1 MPPASP
7 APSKKVMPRSTAP
20 RISRIASGLVP
31 PFVSPKRPLLPP
43 PSPMT
48 LETSPDWP
56 RATYSMGNPHAFAI
70 IAQALEEPPPRCEFS
85 RMASLPNRPK
95 GRSIKNLRMVWGFAS
110 RYRGHLAVAALALA
124 IAAGAT
130 VSIPW
135 GFKFVIDKGFG
146 PGAGNPHTIAP
157 WFERLL
163 GVVAVLA
170 LATAT
175 RYYFVSWIG
184 ERTVADIR
192 LAVHRNL
199 LRLSPG
205 FFEENRPAEI
215 TSRITVDTTIIE
227 QVVGTTVSVAL
238 RNTVMGLACVGILFA
253 LAPKLAAMMLLGV
266 PLVVAPIIFLGRK
279 VRQVST
285 RSQDR
290 IADVGTVTSEVLG
303 AMKILQAFNQEGRE
317 ASRFGQAVE
326 RVFAT
331 AKKRMLLRAI
341 MTAIVIFMIFGAIT
355 MVIWQGAIDVAAGRI
370 TGGTIAAFVLY
381 GGLLAGAF
389 GNLSEVYCDLLRA
402 AGASERLSEL
412 LEAQPDIHAPAN
424 PAKLPEPA
432 RGELAF
438 EQDTFHYPTRPE
450 TSALD
455 GFDLVVRA
463 RERLAVVGPS
473 GAGKT
478 TLFQLAERF
487 YDPQAGRILIDGVDL
502 RDADPADVRQR
513 IAMVPQETVMFAA
526 SARDNLRYGNWG
538 ATEEQLWQAARD
550 ANAEDFLR
558 ALPQG
563 LDTFMGEG
571 GARLSG
577 GQRQRI
583 AIARALLRDA
593 PLLLLDEA
601 TSALDAESERLV
613 QDALDRLMADRTT
626 IVIAHRL
633 ATVRAADRI
642 VVMDAGRI
650 VEEGTHA
657 SLNAR
662 GGLYA
667 RLARLQFE
675 DRAA

>member
-1 MPPASP
+1 
-7 APSKKVMPRSTAP
+7 
-20 RISRIASGLVP
+20 
-31 PFVSPKRPLLPP
+31 
-43 PSPMT
+43 
-48 LETSPDWP
+48 
-56 RATYSMGNPHAFAI
+56 
-70 IAQALEEPPPRCEFS
+70 
-85 RMASLPNRPK
+85 MAVTIRNRPQ
-95 GRSIKNLRMVWGFAS
+95 GRSIRNLRMVWRFAL
-110 RYRGHLAVAALALA
+110 RYPGHIVIAALALL

-130 VSIPW
+130 SGVPYA
-135 GFKFVIDKGFG
+135 FKLIIDKGFAT
-146 PGAGNPHTIAP
+146 GAGSTRDIAR
-157 WFERLL
+157 WFEYLL
-163 GVVAVLA
+163 LLVGVMA
-170 LATAT
+170 LATAI
-175 RYYFVSWIG
+175 RFYFVSWLG

-199 LRLSPG
+199 LRLSPA

-238 RNTVMGLACVGILFA
+238 RNSILGIACIVILFA
-253 LAPKLAAMMLLGV
+253 LAAKLALMILAGAL
-266 PLVVAPIIFLGRK
+266 LVVLPIAVLGRR
-279 VRQVST
+279 VRSIST

-290 IADVGTVTSEVLG
+290 IADLGTVTSEVLG
-303 AMKILQAFNQEGRE
+303 AMKIVQAFNQQGRE
-317 ASRFGQAVE
+317 ATRFGDAVG

-331 AKKRMLLRAI
+331 AKRRILVRSV
-341 MTAIVIFMIFGAIT
+341 MTAIVMFLMFAAITLVIWEGAIE
-355 MVIWQGAIDVAAGRI
+355 VSAGRM

-389 GNLSEVYCDLLRA
+389 GNLTEVYGDLLRA
-402 AGASERLSEL
+402 AGASERLGEL
-412 LEAQPDIHAPAN
+412 LHAEPDIRAPAE
-424 PAKLPEPA
+424 PASLPEPP
-432 RGELAF
+432 RGELLF
-438 EQDTFHYPTRPE
+438 EDVTFHYPTRRE
-450 TSALD
+450 TSALRE
-455 GFDLVVRA
+455 FSLEVRS

-478 TLFQLAERF
+478 TIFQLAERF
-487 YDPQAGRILIDGVDL
+487 YDPDEGRILLDGIDL
-502 RDADPADVRQR
+502 RDLDPADLRHQ
-513 IAMVPQETVMFAA
+513 IAMVPQETVIFAA
-526 SARDNLRYGNWG
+526 SARDNLRYGNWDAG
-538 ATEEQLWQAARD
+538 EDALWQAARD
-550 ANAEDFLR
+550 ANAEEFLR
-558 ALPQG
+558 ALPDG
-563 LDTFMGEG
+563 LDTYMGEG

-613 QDALDRLMADRTT
+613 QDALDRLMEDRTT

-642 VVMDAGRI
+642 VVMEDGRI

-657 SLNAR
+657 TLNAR

>member
-1 MPPASP
+1 MA
-7 APSKKVMPRSTAP
+7 STA
-20 RISRIASGLVP
+20 
-31 PFVSPKRPLLPP
+31 
-43 PSPMT
+43 
-48 LETSPDWP
+48 
-56 RATYSMGNPHAFAI
+56 
-70 IAQALEEPPPRCEFS
+70 
-85 RMASLPNRPK
+85 NRPK
-95 GRSIKNLRMVWGFAS
+95 GRTVRSLRMVWSFALS
-110 RYRGHLAVAALALA
+110 YPAHIAIAALALLF
-124 IAAGAT
+124 AAGAT
-130 VSIPW
+130 SGVPYALKLI
-135 GFKFVIDKGFG
+135 IDKGFAS
-146 PGAGNPHTIAP
+146 GAGTTRDIAR
-157 WFERLL
+157 WFEYLL
-163 GVVAVLA
+163 LLVVVMA
-170 LATAT
+170 LATSV
-175 RYYFVSWIG
+175 RFYFVSWLG

-238 RNTVMGLACVGILFA
+238 RNIVMGAACIVILFA
-253 LAPKLAAMMLLGV
+253 LAPKLASLLLLGV
-266 PLVVAPIIFLGRK
+266 PLVVGPIVFLGRK
-279 VRQVST
+279 VRAVST

-290 IADVGTVTSEVLG
+290 IADVGAVTSEVLA
-303 AMKILQAFNQEGRE
+303 AMKIVQAFGQEQRE
-317 ASRFGQAVE
+317 TSRFTDAVE

-331 AKKRMLLRAI
+331 AKRRILLRAI
-341 MTAIVIFMIFGAIT
+341 MTAIVIFLLFSAIT
-355 MVIWQGAIDVAAGRI
+355 MIIWQGAIDVTAGRMS
-370 TGGTIAAFVLY
+370 GGTIAAFVLY

-389 GNLSEVYCDLLRA
+389 GALSEVYGDLLRA
-402 AGASERLSEL
+402 AGASERLSQL
-412 LEAQPDIHAPAN
+412 LEAKSDIRAPAN
-424 PAKLPEPA
+424 PTALPAPP

-438 EQDTFHYPTRPE
+438 EHVTFHYPTRPE
-450 TSALD
+450 TSALND
-455 GFDLVVRA
+455 FSLGVRH

-478 TLFQLAERF
+478 TIFQLAERF
-487 YDPQAGRILIDGVDL
+487 YDPQSGRVVLDGVDL

-513 IAMVPQETVMFAA
+513 IAMVPQEVVIFAA
-526 SARDNLRYGNWG
+526 SARDNLRYGNWN
-538 ATEEQLWQAARD
+538 ATEDDLWRAARD
-550 ANAEDFLR
+550 AHAAEFLR
-558 ALPQG
+558 ALPEG

-613 QDALDRLMADRTT
+613 QDALDRLMTDRTT

-642 VVMDAGRI
+642 VVMDEGRI
-650 VEEGTHA
+650 VEQGTHA
-657 SLNAR
+657 TLNAR

>member
-1 MPPASP
+1 MAIP
-7 APSKKVMPRSTAP
+7 TA
-20 RISRIASGLVP
+20 
-31 PFVSPKRPLLPP
+31 
-43 PSPMT
+43 
-48 LETSPDWP
+48 
-56 RATYSMGNPHAFAI
+56 
-70 IAQALEEPPPRCEFS
+70 
-85 RMASLPNRPK
+85 NRPK
-95 GRSIKNLRMVWGFAS
+95 GRSVKNLRMVWGFAIH
-110 RYRGHLAVAALALA
+110 YPAHIAVAALALLV
-124 IAAGAT
+124 AAGAT
-130 VSIPW
+130 SGVPYA
-135 GFKFVIDKGFG
+135 FKLIIDKGFAHG
-146 PGAGNPHTIAP
+146 VGTTRDIAR
-157 WFERLL
+157 WFEYLL
-163 GVVAVLA
+163 LLVGVLA
-170 LATAT
+170 LATSV
-175 RYYFVSWIG
+175 RFYFVSWLG

-215 TSRITVDTTIIE
+215 TSRVTVDTTIIE

-238 RNTVMGLACVGILFA
+238 RNAILGIACVIILFT
-253 LAPKLAAMMLLGV
+253 LAPKLALSIMLGA
-266 PLVVAPIIFLGRK
+266 VVVVLPAVILGRR
-279 VRQVST
+279 VRAIST

-290 IADVGTVTSEVLG
+290 IADVSTVTSEVLG
-303 AMKILQAFNQEGRE
+303 AMKIVQAFNQEGRE
-317 ASRFGQAVE
+317 ATRFADAVQ

-331 AKKRMLLRAI
+331 AKRRILVRSM
-341 MTAIVIFMIFGAIT
+341 MTAIVIFLIFGSIT
-355 MVIWQGAIDVAAGRI
+355 LVIWEGAIEVSAGRI

-389 GNLSEVYCDLLRA
+389 GNLTEVYGDLLRA

-412 LEAQPDIHAPAN
+412 LHAEPDISSPES
-424 PAKLPEPA
+424 PVRLPEPA
-432 RGELAF
+432 SGALEF
-438 EQDTFHYPTRPE
+438 EHVTFHYPTRLE
-450 TSALD
+450 TSALND
-455 GFDLVVRA
+455 FSLSVQP
-463 RERLAVVGPS
+463 RERLALVGPS

-487 YDPQAGRILIDGVDL
+487 YDPQAGRILLDGVDL

-513 IAMVPQETVMFAA
+513 IAIVPQETVIFAA
-526 SARDNLRYGNWG
+526 SARDNLRYGNWD
-538 ATEEQLWQAARD
+538 ASEDQVWQAARD
-550 ANAEDFLR
+550 ANAEEFLR

-563 LDTFMGEG
+563 LDTYMGEG

-583 AIARALLRDA
+583 AIARALLRNA

-642 VVMDAGRI
+642 VVMDQGCI

>member
-1 MPPASP
+1 
-7 APSKKVMPRSTAP
+7 
-20 RISRIASGLVP
+20 
-31 PFVSPKRPLLPP
+31 
-43 PSPMT
+43 
-48 LETSPDWP
+48 
-56 RATYSMGNPHAFAI
+56 
-70 IAQALEEPPPRCEFS
+70 
-85 RMASLPNRPK
+85 MASRPNRPK
-95 GRSIKNLRMVWGFAS
+95 GRSIRSLRMVWSFATH
-110 RYRGHLAVAALALA
+110 YPGHIACAGLALLVAA
-124 IAAGAT
+124 ISAT
-130 VSIPW
+130 SIPY
-135 GFKFVIDKGFG
+135 GLKLIIDKGFG
-146 PGAGNPHTIAP
+146 VGAGDPHRIAI
-157 WFERLL
+157 WFEALL
-163 GVVAVLA
+163 VVVAVMA
-170 LATAT
+170 IATAF
-175 RYYFVSWIG
+175 RYYFVSWMG

-215 TSRITVDTTIIE
+215 TSRLTVDTTIIE
-227 QVVGTTVSVAL
+227 QVVGTTISVAL
-238 RNTVMGLACVGILFA
+238 RNSFMALACAVIMFV
-253 LAPKLAAMMLLGV
+253 LAPKLAALMLVGV
-266 PLVVAPIIFLGRK
+266 PVVVGPIIILARR
-279 VRQVST
+279 VRSISVT
-285 RSQDR
+285 SQDR

-303 AMKILQAFNQEGRE
+303 SMKIVQAFNQQGRE
-317 ASRFGQAVE
+317 SSRFTQAVE
-326 RVFAT
+326 RVFST
-331 AKKRMLLRAI
+331 AKRRIRLRAF
-341 MTAIVIFMIFGAIT
+341 MTAIAISL
-355 MVIWQGAIDVAAGRI
+355 MFSAIVLVIWQGAIDVSAGRI

-389 GNLSEVYCDLLRA
+389 GNLSEVYGDLLRA
-402 AGASERLSEL
+402 SGASERLSEL
-412 LEAQPDIHAPAN
+412 LHAEPEIRAPAE

-432 RGELAF
+432 RGELVF
-438 EQDTFHYPTRPE
+438 EHVTFHYPTRRE
-450 TSALD
+450 TSALTD
-455 GFDLVVRA
+455 FCLAVRA
-463 RERLAVVGPS
+463 HERLAVVGPS

-487 YDPQAGRILIDGVDL
+487 YDPDRGRILLDGIDL
-502 RDADPADVRQR
+502 KEADPADIRQR
-513 IAMVPQETVMFAA
+513 IAMVPQETVIFAA
-526 SARDNLRYGNWG
+526 SARDNLRYGNWD
-538 ATEEQLWQAARD
+538 ASEDQLWQAARD
-550 ANAEDFLR
+550 ANAEEFLR

-613 QDALDRLMADRTT
+613 QDALDRLMEQRTT

-642 VVMDAGRI
+642 VVMDQGQI
-650 VEEGTHA
+650 VEEGTHS

-667 RLARLQFE
+667 RLASLQFE

>member
-1 MPPASP
+1 M
-7 APSKKVMPRSTAP
+7 
-20 RISRIASGLVP
+20 
-31 PFVSPKRPLLPP
+31 
-43 PSPMT
+43 
-48 LETSPDWP
+48 
-56 RATYSMGNPHAFAI
+56 ATT
-70 IAQALEEPPPRCEFS
+70 
-85 RMASLPNRPK
+85 PNRPR
-95 GRSIKNLRMVWGFAS
+95 GRSIRNLRMVWGFALN
-110 RYRGHLAVAALALA
+110 YPGHIAVAALALLV
-124 IAAGAT
+124 AAAAT
-130 VSIPW
+130 SGVPYA
-135 GFKFVIDKGFG
+135 FKLIIDKGFASG
-146 PGAGNPHTIAP
+146 GTTRDIAR
-157 WFERLL
+157 WFEYLL
-163 GVVAVLA
+163 LLVGILA
-170 LATAT
+170 LATAM
-175 RYYFVSWIG
+175 RFYFVSWLG

-238 RNTVMGLACVGILFA
+238 RNAILGIACIVILLA
-253 LAPKLAAMMLLGV
+253 LAPKLAALILLGAL
-266 PLVVAPIIFLGRK
+266 LVVAPIAVLGRR
-279 VRQVST
+279 VRAISI

-303 AMKILQAFNQEGRE
+303 AMKIVQAFNQQDRE
-317 ASRFGQAVE
+317 TSRFSEAVQ

-331 AKKRMLLRAI
+331 AKRRILVRAL
-341 MTAIVIFMIFGAIT
+341 MTAIVIFLIFGAIT
-355 MVIWQGAIDVAAGRI
+355 LVIWQGAIDVSAGRVS
-370 TGGTIAAFVLY
+370 GGTIAAFVLY

-389 GNLSEVYCDLLRA
+389 GNLSEVYGDLLRA

-412 LEAQPDIHAPAN
+412 LDAEPEIRAPAN
-424 PAKLPEPA
+424 PARLPEPSL
-432 RGELAF
+432 GELAF
-438 EQDTFHYPTRPE
+438 EQVVFHYPTRRE
-450 TSALD
+450 TSALND
-455 GFDLVVRA
+455 FSLAVRP

-487 YDPQAGRILIDGVDL
+487 YDPQSGRVLLDGVDL
-502 RDADPADVRQR
+502 RDADPADIRRR
-513 IAMVPQETVMFAA
+513 IAMVPQDTVIFAA
-526 SARDNLRYGNWG
+526 SARDNLRYGNWD
-538 ATEEQLWQAARD
+538 ASEEQLWQAARD

-613 QDALDRLMADRTT
+613 QDALDRLMEHRTT

-642 VVMDAGRI
+642 VVMDEGRI
-650 VEEGTHA
+650 VEEGTH
-657 SLNAR
+657 STLTAR

>member
-1 MPPASP
+1 MANI
-7 APSKKVMPRSTAP
+7 PS
-20 RISRIASGLVP
+20 
-31 PFVSPKRPLLPP
+31 RP
-43 PSPMT
+43 S
-48 LETSPDWP
+48 
-56 RATYSMGNPHAFAI
+56 
-70 IAQALEEPPPRCEFS
+70 
-85 RMASLPNRPK
+85 
-95 GRSIKNLRMVWGFAS
+95 GRSVKNLRMVWHFAL
-110 RYRGHLAVAALALA
+110 RYRLQLAAAAIALLVAAAAAAA
-124 IAAGAT
+124 IPYA
-130 VSIPW
+130 
-135 GFKFVIDKGFG
+135 FKLIIDKGFG
-146 PGAGNPHTIAP
+146 EGAGTTRDIAR
-157 WFERLL
+157 WFQYLL
-163 GVVAVLA
+163 LLVGVMAI
-170 LATAT
+170 ATAV
-175 RYYFVSWIG
+175 RFYFVSWLG

-192 LAVHRNL
+192 LAVQRNL

-227 QVVGTTVSVAL
+227 QVVGTTVSVFL
-238 RNTVMGLACVGILFA
+238 RNLVLSIACVAILFA
-253 LAPKLAAMMLLGV
+253 LAPKLAG
-266 PLVVAPIIFLGRK
+266 LVILWALIIVGPFAYVAQR
-279 VRQVST
+279 VRAISR

-303 AMKILQAFNQEGRE
+303 AMKIVQAFGQQERE
-317 ASRFGQAVE
+317 ATRFSESVE
-326 RVFAT
+326 RVFST
-331 AKKRMLLRAI
+331 AKRRILLRALI
-341 MTAIVIFMIFGAIT
+341 SAFMIFMMFGAIT
-355 MVIWQGAIDVAAGRI
+355 MIIWQGAIDVAAGRM

-389 GNLSEVYCDLLRA
+389 GALSEVYGDLLRA

-412 LEAQPDIHAPAN
+412 LEAEPEIRPPAK
-424 PAKLPEPA
+424 PAKLPEPP
-432 RGELAF
+432 RGELEF
-438 EQDTFHYPTRPE
+438 ERVTFHYPTRKD
-450 TSALD
+450 TSALND
-455 GFDLVVRA
+455 FSLVVKP

-478 TLFQLAERF
+478 TIFQLAERF
-487 YDPQAGRILIDGVDL
+487 YDPQSGRVLLDGLDL
-502 RDADPADVRQR
+502 READPADVRQR
-513 IAMVPQETVMFAA
+513 IAMVPQETVIFAA
-526 SARDNLRYGNWG
+526 SARDNLRYGNWD
-538 ATEEQLWQAARD
+538 ASDEQLWQAARD
-550 ANAEDFLR
+550 ANADDFLR
-558 ALPQG
+558 ALPEG

-613 QDALDRLMADRTT
+613 QDALDRLMEHRTT

-657 SLNAR
+657 ALTRR

>member
-1 MPPASP
+1 
-7 APSKKVMPRSTAP
+7 
-20 RISRIASGLVP
+20 
-31 PFVSPKRPLLPP
+31 
-43 PSPMT
+43 
-48 LETSPDWP
+48 
-56 RATYSMGNPHAFAI
+56 
-70 IAQALEEPPPRCEFS
+70 
-85 RMASLPNRPK
+85 MANLPNRPK
-95 GRSIKNLRMVWGFAS
+95 GRSLRSLRMIWGFTS
-110 RYRGHLAVAALALA
+110 RYPGHIAIAALALLV
-124 IAAGAT
+124 AAAAT
-130 VSIPW
+130 SGVPYA
-135 GFKFVIDKGFG
+135 FKLIIDKGFA
-146 PGAGNPHTIAP
+146 AGSGTRDIAR
-157 WFERLL
+157 WFQYLL
-163 GVVAVLA
+163 LLVGVMAI
-170 LATAT
+170 ATAV
-175 RYYFVSWIG
+175 RYFFVSWLG

-238 RNTVMGLACVGILFA
+238 RNTVMGLACIAILFA
-253 LAPKLAAMMLLGV
+253 LAPKLASMMLLGV
-266 PLVVAPIIFLGRK
+266 PLVVGPIVFLGRK

-303 AMKILQAFNQEGRE
+303 AMKIVQAFNQQGRE
-317 ASRFGQAVE
+317 TSRFTEAVE
-326 RVFAT
+326 RVFST
-331 AKKRMLLRAI
+331 AKRRILLRAL
-341 MTAIVIFMIFGAIT
+341 MTAIVIFLLFSAIT
-355 MVIWQGAIDVAAGRI
+355 WIIWQGANEVAVGRMS
-370 TGGTIAAFVLY
+370 GGTIAAFVLY

-389 GNLSEVYCDLLRA
+389 GNLSEVYGDLLRA
-402 AGASERLSEL
+402 SGASERLAQL
-412 LEAQPDIHAPAN
+412 LDAEPDIRAPAK
-424 PAKLPEPA
+424 PKALPEPA
-432 RGELAF
+432 RGELTF
-438 EQDTFHYPTRPE
+438 DNVTFHYPTRQD
-450 TSALD
+450 TSALE
-455 GFDLVVRA
+455 GFNLEVKSH
-463 RERLAVVGPS
+463 ERLAVVGPS

-487 YDPQAGRILIDGVDL
+487 YDPQDGRVLLDGVDL
-502 RDADPADVRQR
+502 KDADPADIRQR
-513 IAMVPQETVMFAA
+513 IAMVPQEVVIFAA
-526 SARDNLRYGNWG
+526 SARDNLRYGNWD
-538 ATEEQLWQAARD
+538 ANEDQLWQAARD

-558 ALPQG
+558 ALPEG

-613 QDALDRLMADRTT
+613 QDAFDRLMEHRTT

-642 VVMDAGRI
+642 VVMDQGRI
-650 VEEGTHA
+650 VEEGTHR

>member
-1 MPPASP
+1 MAIN
-7 APSKKVMPRSTAP
+7 TA
-20 RISRIASGLVP
+20 
-31 PFVSPKRPLLPP
+31 
-43 PSPMT
+43 
-48 LETSPDWP
+48 
-56 RATYSMGNPHAFAI
+56 
-70 IAQALEEPPPRCEFS
+70 
-85 RMASLPNRPK
+85 NRPK
-95 GRSIKNLRMVWGFAS
+95 GRSVKNLRMVWSFAL
-110 RYRGHLAVAALALA
+110 RYPGHIAVAALALLV
-124 IAAGAT
+124 AAGAT
-130 VSIPW
+130 SGVPYA
-135 GFKFVIDKGFG
+135 FKLIIDKGFAT
-146 PGAGNPHTIAP
+146 GAGTSRDIAR
-157 WFERLL
+157 WFEYLL
-163 GVVAVLA
+163 LLVGTMA
-170 LATAT
+170 LATAV
-175 RYYFVSWIG
+175 RFYFVSWLG

-199 LRLSPG
+199 LRLSPA

-238 RNTVMGLACVGILFA
+238 RNLVMGTACIIILFA
-253 LAPKLAAMMLLGV
+253 LAPKLAGMMLLGV
-266 PLVVAPIIFLGRK
+266 PLVVAPITFLGRK

-303 AMKILQAFNQEGRE
+303 AMKIVQAFNQQGRE
-317 ASRFGQAVE
+317 TSRFAEAVE

-331 AKKRMLLRAI
+331 AKHRILLRAI
-341 MTAIVIFMIFGAIT
+341 MTAIVIFLLFSAIT
-355 MVIWQGAIDVAAGRI
+355 WIIWQGALDVAAGRI
-370 TGGTIAAFVLY
+370 SGGTIAAFVLY

-389 GNLSEVYCDLLRA
+389 GALSEVYGDLLRA
-402 AGASERLSEL
+402 AGASERLAEL
-412 LEAQPDIHAPAN
+412 LNAEPDIRAPAN
-424 PAKLPEPA
+424 PILLPEPP
-432 RGELAF
+432 RGELVF
-438 EQDTFHYPTRPE
+438 EHVTFHYPTRRE
-450 TSALD
+450 TSALED
-455 GFDLVVRA
+455 FSLTVCP

-487 YDPQAGRILIDGVDL
+487 YDPDHGRVLLDGVDL
-502 RDADPADVRQR
+502 EDADPADVRQR
-513 IAMVPQETVMFAA
+513 IAMVPQDTVIFAA
-526 SARDNLRYGNWG
+526 SARDNLRYGNWN

-550 ANAEDFLR
+550 ANAEEFLR
-558 ALPQG
+558 KLPDG
-563 LDTFMGEG
+563 LDTYMGEG

-613 QDALDRLMADRTT
+613 QDALDRLMEHRTT

-657 SLNAR
+657 TLNQR